1 MEELSKLVN
10 KKIYKSPSDLKHF
23 RDECKKEDLKVVFTN
38 GCFDLLHL
46 GHLSYL
52 SQARA
57 LGDRLI
63 VGVNSDT
70 SVSKLKGP
78 DRPIKSQDERL
89 VHLAILSMVDA
100 VIVFNEDTPA
110 RLIKNIQPD
119 ILVKGGD
126 YKPEEVVGK
135 DWVEQHGGQ
144 VVILSFLDGYSTTQL
159 VNKIK
164 LL

>member
-1 MEELSKLVN
+1 
-10 KKIYKSPSDLKHF
+10 
-23 RDECKKEDLKVVFTN
+23 LKVVFTN